1 MSTTPY
7 HHGSLRQVLLEE
19 GRLVL
24 AERGVAAVTLRELAR
39 RAGVSHAAP
48 LRHFPDRE
56 ALLDA
61 IAAKG
66 FDELTAALESA
77 DAPTDL
83 HERLSVYS
91 HTHVRFALANAALM
105 ELMFSRDLNP
115 GTGGAAAQSAA
126 RFFTLGAQ
134 LLGETDP
141 QAPGPLPYLLTGMLE
156 GLSSLA
162 ARGRLPQDRVEEIT
176 SAAVEVMLPA
186 IQKQLRHSPAAGD
199 RRTP

>member
-1 MSTTPY
+1 MSTPY

-19 GRLVL
+19 GRLLL

-61 IAAKG
+61 IAAEG
-66 FDELTAALESA
+66 FDELTAALVSA
-77 DAPTDL
+77 DVPTDL

-91 HTHVRFALANAALM
+91 HTHVHFAVANAALM

-115 GTGGAAAQSAA
+115 GNGGAAAQSAV
-126 RFFTLGAQ
+126 RFFTLGAR
-134 LLGETDP
+134 LLGESDP
-141 QAPGPLPYLLTGMLE
+141 QTLGPLPYLLTGMLE
-156 GLSSLA
+156 GISSLA
-162 ARGRLPQDRVEEIT
+162 ARGRLPKERVEEIT
-176 SAAVEVMLPA
+176 TAAVDVMLPA
-186 IQKQLRHSPAAGD
+186 IQKQLRNPQTAGAV
-199 RRTP
+199 